1 MFEAAELGR
10 KIGRK
15 EYDAAL
21 PEVRANLLRA
31 QFALEGTKVPV
42 IVIIAGV
49 DGAGKGEVVNRLH
62 EWLDARGLE
71 VTAFGTPSDEEQ
83 SRPRYWRYWRCLPA
97 RGRIGILF
105 GSWYTDPIIRRV
117 TGNTKQA
124 QLDQA
129 MQRVNAF
136 ERMLVEDGALIIKFW
151 FHLSHAAQK
160 EKFRRL
166 EKNPETA
173 WRVTPQDWK
182 HYKLYKRFRAVCER
196 AVRQTD
202 TGEAPWLLIESA
214 CPRYRD
220 LTVARTITESIER
233 RLAQPLVP
241 SAEPAVARASP
252 PETQAS
258 QTILDAVDLGASL
271 SEGAYKRQ
279 LKLHQARL
287 AGRVWKAN
295 KAGISTVAVFEGWD
309 AAGKGGAIRRLN
321 QAIDARLSRV
331 ISIAAPT
338 DEERA
343 HHYLW
348 RFWRHLPRGGHV
360 TVYDRSWYGRVLVER
375 VEGFAAEADWR
386 RAYSE
391 INEFEEQLARHG
403 IVLVKFWLHI
413 SPEEQLRRFH
423 EREKTPWKQ
432 HKITDEDWRNRDRW
446 DAYERAVN
454 EMVARTSTEFAPW
467 TVVPANDKRF
477 ARVQILRTVNERLGA
492 ALDD

>member
-10 KIGRK
+10 SISRDDF
-15 EYDAAL
+15 DAAL
-21 PEVRANLLRA
+21 PKVRAELLKA
-31 QFALEGTKVPV
+31 QFALAKTNVPV

-49 DGAGKGEVVNRLH
+49 DGAGKGAVVNRLH

-71 VTAFGTPSDEEQ
+71 VTAFGPASDEER

-97 RGRIGILF
+97 RGRVGILF

-117 TGNTKQA
+117 TGESKQV

-129 MQRVNAF
+129 MQRVRSF
-136 ERMLVEDGALIIKFW
+136 EHMLAEDDALIIKFW
-151 FHLSHAAQK
+151 FHLSRTAQK

-202 TGEAPWLLIESA
+202 IGEAPGLLIESA

-220 LTVARTITESIER
+220 RTVASTIAESIQR
-233 RLAQPLVP
+233 RLEQPPIKFV
-241 SAEPAVARASP
+241 EPAAPRTSPANEDASR
-252 PETQAS
+252 
-258 QTILDAVDLGASL
+258 TILDAVNLDATISDK
-271 SEGAYKRQ
+271 AYKRE
-279 LKLHQARL
+279 LKRHQAKV
-287 AGRVWKAN
+287 ADRVWKA
-295 KAGISTVAVFEGWD
+295 KDAGISTVAVFEGWD

-360 TVYDRSWYGRVLVER
+360 TIYDRSWYGRVLVER
-375 VEGFAAEADWR
+375 VEGFATEAAWR
-386 RAYSE
+386 RSYSE
-391 INEFEEQLARHG
+391 INQFEEQLARHG
-403 IVLVKFWLHI
+403 IVLLKFWLHI
-413 SPEEQLRRFH
+413 SAEEQLRRFQ
-423 EREKTPWKQ
+423 EREKIPWKQ

-446 DAYERAVN
+446 DAYEDAVN
-454 EMVARTSTEFAPW
+454 EMVARTSTEYAPW
-467 TVVPANDKRF
+467 NVIAANDKHH
-477 ARVQILRTVNERLGA
+477 ARVEVVRTVGARLGD
-492 ALDD
+492 ALDQ

>member
-10 KIGRK
+10 KLSRK
-15 EYDAAL
+15 AYDDAL
-21 PEVRANLLRA
+21 PEVRAELLKA
-31 QFALEGTKVPV
+31 QFALAESDLPV
-42 IVIIAGV
+42 IVLIAGV

-71 VTAFGTPSDEEQ
+71 VFAFAAPSDEEQ
-83 SRPRYWRYWRCLPA
+83 ERPRYWRYWRCLPA

-105 GSWYTDPIIRRV
+105 GSWYTDPIIQRV
-117 TGNTKQA
+117 TRQAKQDT
-124 QLDQA
+124 LDQS
-129 MQRVNAF
+129 MQRVKLF

-151 FHLSHAAQK
+151 FHLSRDAQK
-160 EKFRRL
+160 QKFRRL

-182 HYKLYKRFRAVCER
+182 HFKLYKRFRAVCER
-196 AVRQTD
+196 ALRQTD
-202 TGEAPWLLIESA
+202 SAEAPWLLIESA

-220 LTVARTITESIER
+220 LTVARTIAESIQR
-233 RLAQPLVP
+233 RLQTPP
-241 SAEPAVARASP
+241 SAATEAAVARASP
-252 PETQAS
+252 PEDQAAH
-258 QTILDAVDLGASL
+258 TILDAVDLKSTFT
-271 SEGAYKRQ
+271 EDVYKKQ
-279 LKLHQARL
+279 LKRHQATL
-287 AGRVWKAN
+287 ADRVWRAKER
-295 KAGISTVAVFEGWD
+295 GISTVAVFEGWD

-348 RFWRHLPRGGHV
+348 RFWRHVPRGGHV

-375 VEGFAAEADWR
+375 VEGFASEADWR

-391 INEFEEQLARHG
+391 INEFEEQLAGAG
-403 IVLVKFWLHI
+403 IVVVKFWLHI
-413 SPEEQLRRFH
+413 SAEEQLRRFK

-432 HKITDEDWRNRDRW
+432 HKITDEDWRNRKQW
-446 DAYERAVN
+446 DAYESAVN
-454 EMVARTSTEFAPW
+454 EMVSRTSTEYAPW
-467 TVVPANDKRF
+467 TVVAANDKRA
-477 ARVQILRTVNERLGA
+477 ARVTVVRTVSDRLGA
-492 ALDD
+492 ALDR